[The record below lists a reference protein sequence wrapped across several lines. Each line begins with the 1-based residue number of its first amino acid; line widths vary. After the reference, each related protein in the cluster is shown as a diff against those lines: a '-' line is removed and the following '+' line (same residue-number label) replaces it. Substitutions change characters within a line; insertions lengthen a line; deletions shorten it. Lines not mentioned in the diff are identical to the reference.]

1 MDTELESEIVK
12 LLKINVPDEK
22 EAFLLNGILEKGD
35 EFGFSGKVDAILLLK
50 ESDEEEIAIE
60 KSQDEIDLEEDIEL
74 ENKNNN
80 NKIIEL
86 EELTIDNM

>member
-22 EAFLLNGILEKGD
+22 EAFLLNWILEKWD
-35 EFGFSGKVDAILLLK
+35 EFWFSGKVDAILLLK